1 MRPVYSWG
9 NDTAQIWVKI
19 FAAGIIILLTFIN
32 TIGAEAV
39 TKTQTAVVTIV
50 IIVLGSFAIAMLLQM
65 NVSMLAPSTYPPPG
79 DILASVALTFFAYLG
94 FGVISFSGGDLENP
108 TRNLPKAMYIAIGF
122 TLLLYVALAIGV
134 FGTLT
139 VQEVIDNA
147 DTALAAAALPIFGA
161 LGYTMISIAAI
172 FATAGATNSQ
182 LYATTGITYIM
193 AKYGQLPPIFG
204 QRRRSGGT
212 QGLLISAFLAILL
225 TVLFDV
231 TAIASIGSAVA
242 LAIFTLVTVA
252 HLRMANETK
261 ASRVIL
267 ILTLLTTI
275 LAMLLFAW
283 YTFITSPETFVILV
297 VTIILAWVTE
307 AVWLR
312 ISKREVNAGDKES
325 EKP

>member
-1 MRPVYSWG
+1 
-9 NDTAQIWVKI
+9 
-19 FAAGIIILLTFIN
+19 
-32 TIGAEAV
+32 
-39 TKTQTAVVTIV
+39 
-50 IIVLGSFAIAMLLQM
+50 
-65 NVSMLAPSTYPPPG
+65 
-79 DILASVALTFFAYLG
+79 
-94 FGVISFSGGDLENP
+94 
-108 TRNLPKAMYIAIGF
+108 
-122 TLLLYVALAIGV
+122 
-134 FGTLT
+134 
-139 VQEVIDNA
+139 
-147 DTALAAAALPIFGA
+147 
-161 LGYTMISIAAI
+161 
-172 FATAGATNSQ
+172 
-182 LYATTGITYIM
+182 M

-267 ILTLLTTI
+267 ILTLLSTI

-283 YTFITSPETFVILV
+283 YTFITSPETFAILV